1 MGGCPVQSRPFYSRH
16 PLTFAQRSGDSRDG
30 ITPANIDWR
39 IMRPVM
45 HNPPLCTLREL
56 DDGTYTIDDL
66 ANFHEAMDIE
76 EELTHRHAEREE
88 ARMRSIRR

>member
-1 MGGCPVQSRPFYSRH
+1 
-16 PLTFAQRSGDSRDG
+16 
-30 ITPANIDWR
+30 
-39 IMRPVM
+39 M